1 MFDFTSA
8 NKQLAA
14 RCGSLFMGAFMLGGI
29 VAIVVTPNN
38 SIAASD
44 PSRAKID
51 RSIVPTNLIAGEAG
65 KPIVNTSGASEIA
78 LAKHL
83 RKKGIKMYGA
93 FWCGHC
99 SHQKELFGQQAF
111 TSIQYIECDPKGKN
125 PQPQQCIKAG
135 VKGFPT
141 WQLPN
146 GKTFPGQAAL
156 SDLAKVSG
164 YTGPSN
170 FKNQ

>member
-1 MFDFTSA
+1 MFDFTGG

-14 RCGSLFMGAFMLGGI
+14 RCGSLFIGALMLGGI
-29 VAIVVTPNN
+29 VEIVVMPNN

-44 PSRAKID
+44 PSTAKIA
-51 RSIVPTNLIAGEAG
+51 RSIVPPNLIAGESG
-65 KPIVNTSGASEIA
+65 KAIVNTSGASEIA

-83 RKKGIKMYGA
+83 RKKGVKMYGA

-99 SHQKELFGQQAF
+99 TNQKELFGQQAF
-111 TSIQYIECDPKGKN
+111 AKIQYIECDPKGKN
-125 PQPQQCIKAG
+125 SQPQQCIKAG

-146 GKTFPGQAAL
+146 GQTLPGQAPL
-156 SDLAKVSG
+156 SALAKASG

-170 FKNQ
+170 FKN

>member
-1 MFDFTSA
+1 MFDFTGRT
-8 NKQLAA
+8 KQLTA
-14 RCGSLFMGAFMLGGI
+14 SLSSFSIGAFMLCGI
-29 VAIVVTPNN
+29 AQILVTPNYA
-38 SIAASD
+38 IAASA
-44 PSRAKID
+44 SARVKIQ
-51 RSIVPTNLIAGEAG
+51 SASVPTNLIAGEAG

-83 RKKGIKMYGA
+83 RKKGVKMYGA

-99 SHQKELFGQQAF
+99 AHQKELFGQQAF
-111 TSIQYIECDPKGKN
+111 SKIQYIECDPKGTN
-125 PQPQQCIKAG
+125 PQPQKCTQAG

-146 GKTFPGQAAL
+146 GQTIPGQAAL

-170 FKNQ
+170 FKNK